1 MEQNSHPEI
10 PLAPDHDVLIDKLD
24 SLKSDV
30 GALAELTRSEI
41 QDAFEQL
48 TRKQLAA
55 TESQSSVLRTLTE
68 AIFTSSAASSGS
80 SEELESLLRQF
91 EDRITSTILA
101 AVENS
106 AGSLNAQPQ
115 KSAENK
121 TPPAKNTASGNRSW
135 DEIRKDFLSDSTELQ
150 DTNDSPLQS
159 VNSTDAAVPVRVTAL
174 SPLAAAEPESPLD
187 IPDPVNID
195 QLTETELR
203 STLIQRDQLIS
214 TLISRMRR
222 QSYSLTDQITTEQLR
237 QLASEMPDELSNRVQ
252 HTLTRIDEQ
261 LRLGELEMS
270 LERARIAREITQLR
284 LTRQQIEQAAHQLGW
299 IVNSDGTMDRTTA
312 FVNKSSSSRRWL
324 GKLGL
329 SD

>member
-1 MEQNSHPEI
+1 MEQNFHSETPRAPE
-10 PLAPDHDVLIDKLD
+10 HDGLIERLD

-41 QDAFEQL
+41 QDAFNLL
-48 TRKQLAA
+48 TEKQQAA

-80 SEELESLLRQF
+80 TEELESLLRQF
-91 EDRITSTILA
+91 EDRITSTIRE

-106 AGSLNAQPQ
+106 VGSLNPQ
-115 KSAENK
+115 TPKNNDNK
-121 TPPAKNTASGNRSW
+121 TSAAKTTPSGSRSW
-135 DEIRKDFLSDSTELQ
+135 DEIRKAFLSDSTELQ
-150 DTNDSPLQS
+150 ETSDSPQHA
-159 VNSTDAAVPVRVTAL
+159 VTDSPTAAAKVASK
-174 SPLAAAEPESPLD
+174 SPLAAPEPEPPLD

-195 QLTETELR
+195 ELTETELR

-237 QLASEMPDELSNRVQ
+237 QLASEMPDELSRRVQ

-270 LERARIAREITQLR
+270 LERARIAREITQLKH
-284 LTRQQIEQAAHQLGW
+284 TRQQIEQAAHQFGW
-299 IVNSDGTMDRTTA
+299 VVNADGTLDRTTA
-312 FVNKSSSSRRWL
+312 TATRGSSSRRWL

-329 SD
+329 SE